1 MHVDSFLILGLGVRR
16 NEFLVSVSP
25 RLKSVFALGA
35 DALLLSV

>member
-25 RLKSVFALGA
+25 RLESVFLF
-35 DALLLSV
+35 ALLLSV

>member
-16 NEFLVSVSP
+16 NEFLVSVRP
-25 RLKSVFALGA
+25 LKSVFALGA